1 MGFLKLDGD
10 KACLV
15 HWDPLQ
21 SGELSS
27 YCPLPLKSV
36 WFFGVLLV
44 NLRMNL
50 VGWLGWFSCS
60 MSGNGVVQYR
70 FSSFC
75 CSLAVEYAYRGN
87 LRLCDRRSFAL
98 YRTGMLTLMII
109 MSHCLQ
115 LNLDLYLYRNGDTD
129 VLAKSGRVSCP
140 LTNRL
145 DTLTARG
152 LHCLRPSS
160 VLSSYLSAS

>member
-50 VGWLGWFSCS
+50 VG
-60 MSGNGVVQYR
+60 
-70 FSSFC
+70 
-75 CSLAVEYAYRGN
+75 
-87 LRLCDRRSFAL
+87 
-98 YRTGMLTLMII
+98 
-109 MSHCLQ
+109 
-115 LNLDLYLYRNGDTD
+115 
-129 VLAKSGRVSCP
+129 
-140 LTNRL
+140 
-145 DTLTARG
+145 
-152 LHCLRPSS
+152 
-160 VLSSYLSAS
+160 